1 MAAAA
6 AVNDSVEHRS
16 FPSFFRVI
24 LPCVL
29 EEKKLK
35 LPLNFA
41 RAFGKELGPI
51 AKLWL
56 PTGYSC
62 EVTVE
67 KGSNDDVWLSE
78 GWSEFVDRFS
88 ISNGFFLVFD
98 YLGESNRF
106 NVQIFDLTTCSIRYP
121 SVEQKE
127 EEDDPN
133 EEEQQ
138 QQPPISTVVISDDE
152 DCELVHSES
161 DREPITSE
169 KRVVK
174 RKSSDNKGDSSL
186 GFESESCK
194 EDTNSGTVRKTVAK
208 RRRKSP
214 SNKEGDS
221 SSEVKSES
229 CEDRDLVLGLKF
241 EEEESEHNQLVELV
255 KSRGICT
262 SAKFPSTIAKMYNK
276 CSKGVKAAALMAD
289 PKTPCFI
296 VVMSARQEGNT
307 PMTPTIPAL
316 FMRKHIPKESKSVTL
331 VNKNRERWRV
341 DTETKYGAGGLL
353 MGYGWTFFCRDN
365 KLSTADVCLFQLA
378 SAEES
383 LFEVSVFHVAD

>member
-169 KRVVK
+169 KR
-174 RKSSDNKGDSSL
+174 DH
-186 GFESESCK
+186 F
-194 EDTNSGTVRKTVAK
+194 SGTVRKTVAK

-229 CEDRDLVLGLKF
+229 CEDRDLVLGK
-241 EEEESEHNQLVELV
+241 SEHNQLVELV